1 VEKVL
6 LQLMPMLK
14 LRPYQEQAAD
24 FLYEHDRAMVLAPV
38 GAGKTAIT
46 LTAMD
51 AMIKDG
57 HVKRWLVVAPKRVC
71 TDVWPVEAP
80 KWSKHL
86 KLAVAVGTPKQRNDV
101 FSSDANVIVI
111 NYDNLQWL
119 AGLCDVTGD
128 GLPVDG
134 LVFDELTKLKNPSG
148 ARFKAFHKIIK
159 EVPIRWG
166 LTGSFTSNGL
176 EDVFG
181 QCKIVDQTLLGRAKG
196 AFMQQYFVLINKEFG
211 EWAPRVGSLAKVM
224 DKIKPATFV
233 LEPGEYKDKLPPLHV
248 VEVRCDLL
256 DRKPYEKMKADFVA
270 LGVAAINGGVVTG
283 KLQQMASG
291 FVYDT
296 RKTASETPG
305 KFIVTQM
312 PVWFSPHKF
321 DRLEELLDENQHANT
336 IIVYQYQE
344 ELAELKRRFNP
355 TTLDDDRAIERWN
368 AGQVRLLAVHPK
380 SAGHGLN
387 LQHGGCHMVFLSLP
401 WSLELYEQTIG
412 RLHRSGQAHAVW
424 CYVMLTNKTVDEKI
438 FAALH
443 DKRAV
448 SDIAMEE
455 LK

>member
-1 VEKVL
+1 
-6 LQLMPMLK
+6 
-14 LRPYQEQAAD
+14 
-24 FLYEHDRAMVLAPV
+24 
-38 GAGKTAIT
+38 
-46 LTAMD
+46 
-51 AMIKDG
+51 
-57 HVKRWLVVAPKRVC
+57 
-71 TDVWPVEAP
+71 
-80 KWSKHL
+80 
-86 KLAVAVGTPKQRNDV
+86 
-101 FSSDANVIVI
+101 
-111 NYDNLQWL
+111 
-119 AGLCDVTGD
+119 
-128 GLPVDG
+128 
-134 LVFDELTKLKNPSG
+134 
-148 ARFKAFHKIIK
+148 
-159 EVPIRWG
+159 
-166 LTGSFTSNGL
+166 
-176 EDVFG
+176 
-181 QCKIVDQTLLGRAKG
+181 
-196 AFMQQYFVLINKEFG
+196 
-211 EWAPRVGSLAKVM
+211 
-224 DKIKPATFV
+224 
-233 LEPGEYKDKLPPLHV
+233 
-248 VEVRCDLL
+248 
-256 DRKPYEKMKADFVA
+256 
-270 LGVAAINGGVVTG
+270 
-283 KLQQMASG
+283 MASG

-296 RKTASETPG
+296 RKQASDVPG
-305 KFIVTQM
+305 RFTVTQT

-424 CYVMLTNKTVDEKI
+424 CYVMITNKTVDEKI

>member
-1 VEKVL
+1 M
-6 LQLMPMLK
+6 Q

-24 FLYEHDRAMVLAPV
+24 FLFEHDRAMVLAPV

-71 TDVWPVEAP
+71 TDVWPIEAA
-80 KWSKHL
+80 KWSKRL
-86 KLAVAVGTPKQRNDV
+86 KLAIAVGTPKQRNDA
-101 FSSDANVIVI
+101 FNSDANVIVI

-119 AGLCDVTGD
+119 ADVCECA
-128 GLPVDG
+128 PVDG

-148 ARFKAFHKIIK
+148 ARFKAFDKIIK
-159 EVPIRWG
+159 GVPIRWG

-181 QCKIVDQTLLGRAKG
+181 QCKIIDLSLLGRSKG
-196 AFMQQYFVLINKEFG
+196 AFMQQYFVLVNKEFG

-248 VEVRCDLL
+248 VEVRCDLS
-256 DRKPYEKMKADFVA
+256 DRKPYEKMKADFVVEFPDA
-270 LGVAAINGGVVTG
+270 KAIAANGGVVTG

-296 RKTASETPG
+296 RKQASETPG
-305 KFIVTQM
+305 KFIVTQT

-424 CYVMLTNKTVDEKI
+424 CYVMITNKTVDEKI

>member
-1 VEKVL
+1 
-6 LQLMPMLK
+6 MI
-14 LRPYQEQAAD
+14 
-24 FLYEHDRAMVLAPV
+24 LAPV

-51 AMIKDG
+51 AMVASG

-71 TDVWPVEAP
+71 TDVWPIEMS

-86 KLAVAVGTPKQRNDV
+86 KIAIAIGTPKQRNAV

-119 AGLCDVTGD
+119 AGICDVMGK

-148 ARFKAFHKIIK
+148 ARFKAFEKIIK
-159 EVPIRWG
+159 DVSIRWG

-181 QCKIVDQTLLGRAKG
+181 QCKIVDQNLLGRAKG
-196 AFMQQYFVLINKEFG
+196 AFMQQYFVLINKDFG
-211 EWAPRVGSLAKVM
+211 EWAPRVGALSQVM
-224 DKIKPATFV
+224 ERIKPATYV
-233 LEPGEYKDKLPPLHV
+233 LEAGEYKDKLPPLHV
-248 VEVRCDLL
+248 VEVRCDLV
-256 DRKPYEKMKADFVA
+256 DRAPYEKMKKDFMVEFPDA
-270 LGVAAINGGVVTG
+270 KAVAANGGVVTG

-296 RKTASETPG
+296 RRTASEKAGT
-305 KFIVTQM
+305 FIVTQT

-321 DRLEELLDENQHANT
+321 DRLDELLEENQHANT
-336 IIVYQYQE
+336 LVAYTYQG
-344 ELAELKRRFNP
+344 ELAELKRRYP
-355 TTLDDDRAIERWN
+355 KAQTLDDDRAIERWN
-368 AGQVRLLAVHPK
+368 AGEIELLLVHPK

-387 LQHGGCHMVFLSLP
+387 LQHGGCRIVFVSLP
-401 WSLELYEQTIG
+401 WSLELYEQTVG
-412 RLHRSGQAHAVW
+412 RLHRSGQRHDVW
-424 CYVMLTNKTVDEKI
+424 CYVMMTNKTIDEKI
-438 FAALH
+438 WAALH
-443 DKRAV
+443 DKRAI